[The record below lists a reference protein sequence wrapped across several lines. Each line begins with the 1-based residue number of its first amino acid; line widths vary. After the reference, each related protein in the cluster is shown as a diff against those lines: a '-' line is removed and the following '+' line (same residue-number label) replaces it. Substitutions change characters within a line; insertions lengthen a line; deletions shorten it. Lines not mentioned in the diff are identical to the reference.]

1 MKILGIIPARY
12 ASTRLEGKPLV
23 NLNGKTM
30 IQRVYE
36 KVTQALEHVVV
47 ATDDER
53 ILKAVTAFGGQAVMT
68 SSAHNTGS
76 NRCLEAYQ
84 KFASEKGDFDV
95 VVNIQGD
102 EPLLVP
108 EQITTLTHCFEDEN
122 TELATLVIPT
132 KPGEK
137 LAGAGVFVTFDK
149 NHNALYF
156 SRSVIP
162 FLRDYPVEAW
172 SQHHTF
178 YRHLGMYAYRPK
190 ALAQFAG
197 LAQTELEKAESL
209 EQNRW
214 LENGFKIKVGI
225 TPFETQPVDTPEDA
239 EKVREIL
246 KKSENI
252 SA

>member
-36 KVTQALEHVVV
+36 KVTQALENVVV

-137 LAGAGVFVTFDK
+137 LAGTGVFVTFDK

>member
-1 MKILGIIPARY
+1 MKIIGIIPARY

-36 KVTQALEHVVV
+36 KATQALEHVVV

-68 SSAHNTGS
+68 SDDHNTGS

-84 KFASEKGDFDV
+84 KYATQKGDFDV

-108 EQITTLTHCFEDEN
+108 EQITTLIHCFEDEH
-122 TELATLVIPT
+122 TQLATLVIPT

-162 FLRDYPVEAW
+162 FLRDYPLEAW

-197 LAQTELEKAESL
+197 LEQTDLEKAESL

-214 LENGFKIKVGI
+214 LENGFKIRVGI

-239 EKVREIL
+239 QKVREIL
-246 KKSENI
+246 KKTENI
-252 SA
+252 SL